1 MKKVCIVTGT
11 RAEFGLLEPVI
22 ERLSMEREIHVQI
35 IATGMHLSP
44 EFGLTYKEIIE
55 AGYSI
60 DAKVEMLLSSD
71 SSVGISKSIG
81 LGVISF
87 ADAFENLKPD
97 FVVLLGDR
105 YESLSAAIAA
115 ICAKIPIAH
124 LHGGELTE
132 GLLDEAIRHSITKM
146 SFLHFTST
154 EEYRRR
160 VIQLGETPDR
170 VFCVGALGVE
180 NIRSLKLLE
189 KEELESSLGIKHIEN
204 SIVVTYHPVTLEYH
218 SAEEQFQNLLHVLS
232 EYTQYQIILTK
243 ANSDSDGRVINQMID
258 EYTRQHKNAYGFVS
272 LGKIRYLSMLKYC
285 KFVIGNSSS
294 GIIEAPSFAIPT
306 VNIGDRQKG
315 RIMGE
320 SVINCDTMVESIH
333 KACDKALNHEFK
345 SQLVYYKNPYEGVE
359 TSKSIV
365 MILKDFILNSN
376 IDIKKKFYDIDFVI
390 NKKNKTNF
398 KKE

>member
-22 ERLSMEREIHVQI
+22 EKLKFEKDIETQI

-71 SSVGISKSIG
+71 TSIGISKSIG
-81 LGVISF
+81 LGVIGF
-87 ADAFENLKPD
+87 ADAFDNLKPD
-97 FVVLLGDR
+97 IIILLGDR
-105 YESLSAAIAA
+105 YESFAAAVAA
-115 ICAKIPIAH
+115 MCAKIPIAH

-132 GLLDEAIRHSITKM
+132 GLVDEAIRHSITKM

-154 EEYRRR
+154 EKYRKR
-160 VIQLGETPDR
+160 VIQLGEAPDR

-180 NIRSLKLLE
+180 NIRNIKLLE
-189 KEELESSLGIKHIEN
+189 KDELESSLKIKDIEN
-204 SIVVTYHPVTLEYH
+204 SIVVTYHPVTLEH
-218 SAEEQFQNLLHVLS
+218 NSAEEQFQNLLNVLS
-232 EYTQYQIILTK
+232 KYTQYHIIFTK
-243 ANSDSDGRVINQMID
+243 ANSDSDGRIINRMID
-258 EYTRQHKNAYGFVS
+258 NYTNQHENAYGFVS
-272 LGKIRYLSMLKYC
+272 LGKIRYLSTLKYC
-285 KFVIGNSSS
+285 KLVVGNSSS

-320 SVINCDTMVESIH
+320 SVISCDISIESIH
-333 KACDKALNHEFK
+333 KAIDKALGEEFRK
-345 SQLVYYKNPYEGVE
+345 QLFNCVNPYEGIE
-359 TSKSIV
+359 TSKLIV
-365 MILKDFILNSN
+365 KTIKDVILNCSF
-376 IDIKKKFYDIDFVI
+376 DIKKKFYDIDFNLI
-390 NKKNKTNF
+390 RD
-398 KKE
+398 KEK